1 MGVVSFGPRVCSGNY
16 GGYARVSWAKDWIKE
31 TLRDRWGLAL
41 DAAEAPSAAPSA
53 LPRAAPSALPR
64 ALPTAAVGPTR
75 SAVQRAAPSSATPTV
90 SAAPTRAPKKANT
103 AKRNEAGAPTR
114 APKQTKTAKRKG
126 GDARRD
132 GRRSLLL
139 APSRP
144 RHEKDASTADR
155 RVTVRSRTHP
165 HPLHCYS
172 PGRRHCRRVVLEVQN
187 ARYHPP
193 VCQVGVDRLGEKG
206 GRGWWPHNN
215 MTRMF
220 LEVHNTP

>member
-75 SAVQRAAPSSATPTV
+75 SAVPRAAPSSAAPTV
-90 SAAPTRAPKKANT
+90 RRA
-103 AKRNEAGAPTR
+103 RHEADAPTR

-193 VCQVGVDRLGEKG
+193 V
-206 GRGWWPHNN
+206 
-215 MTRMF
+215 
-220 LEVHNTP
+220 